1 MTDNKN
7 EEALSTDASEVRLQ
21 KRERMEEIAGN
32 LFPTNFHRTI
42 TNGELME
49 KYADIEDGHLTG
61 DIVTVAGRIYSSRN
75 NGMFMDMRDA
85 NGKVQ
90 VFTHKNNASEDM
102 RELLQFIDIGDIIG
116 VTGEVRRTPRGELTV
131 NATQITMLCKTLKP
145 MPEKYHGLTDI
156 ETRYRKRYLD
166 LMSNEESKARLQQR
180 AKIVSG
186 IRRFMEDD
194 GFMEIETPMLHPV
207 YGGATAD
214 PFMTHHNTLD
224 MDMYLRIAPELYL
237 KRALVGGISDKV
249 FEINRNFRNEGVSTR
264 HNPEFTMMEAYWSYH
279 DYTDA
284 MDLVERMFARVAEDI
299 YGTTDVEFGDKTI
312 SFAAPFKR
320 VPMPDAV
327 KEATGIDFLA
337 IDYDADARAA
347 AKKALPGV
355 EIDEDGTWGE
365 MLALVFEEK
374 AEHLLIQPSH
384 VTHMPKDISPFAK
397 EVPGEPRLVE
407 RFETFINGWEIA
419 NAFSELNDPVEQ
431 RARMVEQVE
440 QAQSRGEKER
450 VLDEDFLDAMD
461 HGMPPAAGIGI
472 GIDRA
477 IMLLTNAQSIRDV
490 ILFPA
495 QKTKA

>member
-1 MTDNKN
+1 MGF
-7 EEALSTDASEVRLQ
+7 E
-21 KRERMEEIAGN
+21 
-32 LFPTNFHRTI
+32 F
-42 TNGELME
+42 
-49 KYADIEDGHLTG
+49 
-61 DIVTVAGRIYSSRN
+61 IVIRGLGR
-75 NGMFMDMRDA
+75 
-85 NGKVQ
+85 
-90 VFTHKNNASEDM
+90 
-102 RELLQFIDIGDIIG
+102 
-116 VTGEVRRTPRGELTV
+116 P
-131 NATQITMLCKTLKP
+131 
-145 MPEKYHGLTDI
+145 
-156 ETRYRKRYLD
+156 
-166 LMSNEESKARLQQR
+166 
-180 AKIVSG
+180 
-186 IRRFMEDD
+186 
-194 GFMEIETPMLHPV
+194 
-207 YGGATAD
+207 D
-214 PFMTHHNTLD
+214 P
-224 MDMYLRIAPELYL
+224 
-237 KRALVGGISDKV
+237 SC
-249 FEINRNFRNEGVSTR
+249 
-264 HNPEFTMMEAYWSYH
+264 
-279 DYTDA
+279 
-284 MDLVERMFARVAEDI
+284 VERGQICGFFFHSIE
-299 YGTTDVEFGDKTI
+299 
-312 SFAAPFKR
+312 R

-337 IDYDADARAA
+337 IDNDADAREA
-347 AKKALPGV
+347 AKKALPGID
-355 EIDEDGTWGE
+355 IDEDGTWGE